1 MMTASRYACTTQAR
15 YARRKRATHA
25 ALRALRYACAT
36 LRLRY
41 ATPALRY
48 ACATRAALRLH
59 YATPALRYAC
69 ATRAVLRYARCKSPV
84 GLVGLGGLAMEVLGL
99 DGFGRVRDGS
109 LGGYMINIYKIQIQ
123 FL

>member
-1 MMTASRYACTTQAR
+1 MPAL
-15 YARRKRATHA
+15 RKRATHA
-25 ALRALRYACAT
+25 ASALRTLRYARC
-36 LRLRY
+36 

-48 ACATRAALRLH
+48 DCATLRLH

-109 LGGYMINIYKIQIQ
+109 LGGLYDKYIQNTDTISIMYTT
-123 FL
+123 LYL